1 LLKSA
6 GLDPAALQKAATV
19 MQKATQNN
27 KLSATGDDAIDGM
40 LGLMGYKV
48 S

>member
-1 LLKSA
+1 LTKA
-6 GLDPAALQKAATV
+6 GPV
-19 MQKATQNN
+19 MQKATRNN

-40 LGLMGYKV
+40 LQLMGYKV